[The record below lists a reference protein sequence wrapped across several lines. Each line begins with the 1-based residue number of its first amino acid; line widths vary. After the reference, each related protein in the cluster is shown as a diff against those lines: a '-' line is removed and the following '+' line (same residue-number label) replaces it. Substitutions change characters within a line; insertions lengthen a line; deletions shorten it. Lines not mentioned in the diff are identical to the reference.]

1 MIDGVS
7 VSELISKIND
17 DTLTPEVLSKLWM
30 IPIDIARN
38 AIKETTLSSIRKNEG
53 RISRRFRTD
62 AYQRRYKRLGGSNVR
77 FYTDTLFSKVKGI
90 TGEICA

>member
-38 AIKETTLSSIRKNEG
+38 MIKAILFLSIRTNEG
-53 RISRRFRTD
+53 IIYRRFRTD
-62 AYQRRYKRLGGSNVR
+62 TY
-77 FYTDTLFSKVKGI
+77 
-90 TGEICA
+90 